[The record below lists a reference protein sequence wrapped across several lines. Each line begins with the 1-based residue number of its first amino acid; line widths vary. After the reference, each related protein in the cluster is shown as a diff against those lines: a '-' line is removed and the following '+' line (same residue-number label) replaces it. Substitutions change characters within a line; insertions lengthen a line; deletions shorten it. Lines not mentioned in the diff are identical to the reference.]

1 VSSGNVHNYSAEN
14 TMGLKN
20 KEPAPSQP
28 DQPHSGLLSDEQLLL
43 HRWRYREARRMDF
56 TWLEAKLFASSAIDV
71 EDMRALARNGCRPD
85 LILRILLD

>member
-1 VSSGNVHNYSAEN
+1 
-14 TMGLKN
+14 MGLTQ
-20 KEPAPSQP
+20 PASPKDPWPDGPPSVP
-28 DQPHSGLLSDEQLLL
+28 LSDQELLR

-56 TWLEAKLFASSAIDV
+56 TWLEAKLFASSTIDL